1 MNSQSPSLSLRG
13 APLVHH
19 YQKVQAQLL
28 LCLLCSTQLGQKYST
43 VQYSTAQ
50 YSTTYSWHLQQTEAS
65 AQLHAT
71 ERISGIH

>member
-43 VQYSTAQ
+43 AQ